1 MGQGV
6 RVLSR
11 KLINRIRANS
21 LAGKFSL
28 VIGTATLVLGV
39 CFVILYQVF
48 GFSQLRDQII
58 GDRIS
63 DVRFIKSLWH
73 ESPENIGLRDSIFDY
88 LLYEKGINTEIGLK
102 NDIVEQNGLS
112 EIERSDKVLYRLQ
125 TTFEEQFR
133 DEGIS
138 TFAERTE
145 GNDAFWVIF
154 QSSMDADEWLGIRF
168 FVSFRQLGTLNF
180 VLIAIVVSVVATA
193 ITALYGMNRISR
205 PLTQLAY
212 ATQSFRGVSSYEP
225 LPETGSD
232 EVVLLAKS
240 FNEMAEEILALI
252 SNRTTITAGLSHDL
266 RTPLT
271 RMRLALEL
279 LPDDT
284 DPSLLRAF
292 EENLKRMNS
301 LITDAALFAKGERER
316 PSKVQ
321 LQSLVESIVHSI
333 NSSIIIEWFGTPPES
348 IHTAPNALDRC
359 ITNLVQNAMQY
370 GKNVRI
376 QVRVTQD
383 DAEIHVLDDGPGIP
397 KAERQRI
404 LQPFVRLDKSRNLET
419 GGSGLGLAIVNQ
431 LCLIHNWKLEIG
443 ASPAG
448 GTDVAIT
455 IPTKIS
461 SEILRGTP
469 DLAIQERLADVQ

>member
-1 MGQGV
+1 MGKGV

-11 KLINRIRANS
+11 QLVNRIRANS

-39 CFVILYQVF
+39 SFVILYQLY
-48 GFSQLRDQII
+48 GFSPLREQWIEN
-58 GDRIS
+58 RVS
-63 DVRFIKSLWH
+63 NVRFIESLWH
-73 ESPENIGLRDSIFDY
+73 ENPEIVNEGLRDYMLAEADIFATT
-88 LLYEKGINTEIGLK
+88 GIANNL
-102 NDIVEQNGLS
+102 VQQNELS
-112 EIERSDKVLYRLQ
+112 QITRTDGVLYRLLSA
-125 TTFEEQFR
+125 FETEFAGE
-133 DEGIS
+133 DIS
-138 TFAERTE
+138 TFAEHNADN
-145 GNDAFWVIF
+145 NDAFWVIF
-154 QSSMDADEWLGIRF
+154 PSRTETDNDLALRF
-168 FVSFRQLGTLNF
+168 YVSFPELQTLNL

-193 ITALYGMNRISR
+193 ITALYSMNRISR
-205 PLTQLAY
+205 PMTQLAY
-212 ATQSFRGVSSYEP
+212 ATQSFRGVSGYEP

-232 EVVLLAKS
+232 ELVLLARS
-240 FNEMAEEILALI
+240 FNDMAEEISALI

-279 LPDDT
+279 LPEDT
-284 DPSLLRAF
+284 DPNLLKAF
-292 EENLKRMNS
+292 EENLQHMNS
-301 LITDAALFAKGERER
+301 LISDAALFAKGEQER
-316 PSKVQ
+316 PQKVNFRD
-321 LQSLVESIVHSI
+321 LVQSIVHTVDDVLVV
-333 NSSIIIEWFGTPPES
+333 EWFGTPPS
-348 IHTAPNALDRC
+348 HIHTAPNALRRC
-359 ITNLVQNAMQY
+359 VTNLVQNAIQY
-370 GKNVRI
+370 GKNVRV
-376 QVRVTQD
+376 QVRVTVD

-431 LCLIHNWKLEIG
+431 LCLIHNWSLKIG
-443 ASPAG
+443 ASPTG

-469 DLAIQERLADVQ
+469 DLAIQERLADVK

>member
-1 MGQGV
+1 MGKGV

-11 KLINRIRANS
+11 QFINRIRANS
-21 LAGKFSL
+21 LAGKFSM

-39 CFVILYQVF
+39 CFVILFQIF
-48 GFSQLRDQII
+48 AFSPLREQWIDDRVSHVQL
-58 GDRIS
+58 
-63 DVRFIKSLWH
+63 VESLWTAN
-73 ESPENIGLRDSIFDY
+73 PEIIHTGLDDTLLQQANIYATTENEYVLVQQFGLQEISST
-88 LLYEKGINTEIGLK
+88 KGI
-102 NDIVEQNGLS
+102 
-112 EIERSDKVLYRLQ
+112 LYRLKSA
-125 TTFEEQFR
+125 FEKKFD
-133 DEGIS
+133 DENIS
-138 TFAERTE
+138 TYTE
-145 GNDAFWVIF
+145 KSAGRNDTFWVIF
-154 QSSMDADEWLGIRF
+154 PSGTEDDNDLAVRI
-168 FVSFRQLGTLNF
+168 FVSLRDLGTLNW

-212 ATQSFRGVSSYEP
+212 ATQSFRGVSGYDP

-240 FNEMAEEILALI
+240 FNEMADEISALI

-292 EENLKRMNS
+292 EENLQRMNS

-316 PSKVQ
+316 PRKID
-321 LQSLVESIVHSI
+321 LQKLVESIVHSI
-333 NSSIIIEWFGTPPES
+333 NNSISVDWFGTPPTN

-359 ITNLVQNAMQY
+359 ITNLVQNAIQY
-370 GKNVRI
+370 GTNVRV
-376 QVRVTQD
+376 QVRVT
-383 DAEIHVLDDGPGIP
+383 EVNVEVHVLDDGPGIP
-397 KAERQRI
+397 KADRQRI

-431 LCLIHNWKLEIG
+431 LCLIHNWTLEIG
-443 ASPAG
+443 SSPTG
-448 GTDVAIT
+448 GTDVSVT

-461 SEILRGTP
+461 PEILSGTP
-469 DLAIQERLADVQ
+469 DLAIQERLADVK

>member
-1 MGQGV
+1 MGKGV

-11 KLINRIRANS
+11 NFLDRIRANS
-21 LAGKFSL
+21 LAGKFSI
-28 VIGTATLVLGV
+28 VIGTVTLLLGV
-39 CFVILYQVF
+39 CFVILYQQF
-48 GFSQLRDQII
+48 GFSPLRDHWIKNHT
-58 GDRIS
+58 S
-63 DVRFIKSLWH
+63 DVQLIQNLWYENPEVFEILKH
-73 ESPENIGLRDSIFDY
+73 HLIAGRRYFATTGGTESHF
-88 LLYEKGINTEIGLK
+88 
-102 NDIVEQNGLS
+102 VEGWGLS
-112 EIERSDKVLYRLQ
+112 RIDRAAGVLYRLK
-125 TTFEEQFR
+125 TTFEERFSDR
-133 DEGIS
+133 SIS
-138 TFAERTE
+138 TYVEHSDE
-145 GNDAFWVIF
+145 LNPAFWMIF
-154 QSSMDADEWLGIRF
+154 PSRTANGEYLGIKF
-168 FVSFRQLGTLNF
+168 YINFPPLGTLNV
-180 VLIAIVVSVVATA
+180 VLIVIVVSVVATA

-212 ATQSFRGVSSYEP
+212 ATQSFRGASEYEP

-240 FNEMAEEILALI
+240 FNEMAEEISALI

-316 PSKVQ
+316 PSKVE
-321 LQSLVESIVHSI
+321 LQNLIETIVLSIDSTI
-333 NSSIIIEWFGTPPES
+333 DIAWFGSQPTS

-370 GKNVRI
+370 GKNVRV
-376 QVRVTQD
+376 QVRVTED

-431 LCLIHNWKLEIG
+431 LCLIHNWTLKIG
-443 ASPAG
+443 SSPAG

-461 SEILRGTP
+461 SEILGGTS
-469 DLAIQERLADVQ
+469 DLAIQERLADVK

>member
-1 MGQGV
+1 MGERV

-11 KLINRIRANS
+11 QLINRIRANS

-39 CFVILYQVF
+39 CFVILYQTF
-48 GFSQLRDQII
+48 GYSPLREQWIAN
-58 GDRIS
+58 RVS

-73 ESPENIGLRDSIFDY
+73 ESPEIVNEGLHDY
-88 LLYEKGINTEIGLK
+88 ILDEQGIYFETGIKDNFVQL
-102 NDIVEQNGLS
+102 NDLS
-112 EIERSDKVLYRLQ
+112 QIERSDGVLFSLQ
-125 TTFEEQFR
+125 STFEEQFG

-138 TFAERTE
+138 TFAERAD

-154 QSSMDADEWLGIRF
+154 SSRSETDNELRIRF
-168 FVSFRQLGTLNF
+168 FVSFRPLGTLNL

-212 ATQSFRGVSSYEP
+212 ATQSFRGVSGYEP

-240 FNEMAEEILALI
+240 FNDMAEEISALI

-284 DPSLLRAF
+284 DSSLLQAF

-301 LITDAALFAKGERER
+301 LITDAAIFAKGEREQPR
-316 PSKVQ
+316 KVE
-321 LQSLVESIVHSI
+321 LQNLVETIVHTM
-333 NSSIIIEWFGTPPES
+333 NSSINIDWFGTPPSS
-348 IHTAPNALDRC
+348 IHTAPSALDRC

-370 GKNVRI
+370 GENVRV

-397 KAERQRI
+397 EKERQRI

-431 LCLIHNWKLEIG
+431 LCLIHNWTLEIG

-469 DLAIQERLADVQ
+469 DLAIQERLADVK